1 MEYRDFAKTGFRP
14 SALGFGC
21 MRLPQIQGEENSI
34 DEAEATRMIRHAID
48 QGLNYVDTAWS
59 YHSGESEPLLGKI
72 LQDGYRE
79 KVALATKMPSWL
91 IEKQEDFDYYFS
103 KQLERLQT
111 DHIDFYLLHT
121 LNQGYWDNYLKL
133 NVFDWAEKQ
142 LADGKIR
149 HLGFSFHDDFSVFET
164 ILNGYDNWDF
174 CQIQYNYMDV
184 DYQAGERGLKAAAEQ
199 GLGVVIME
207 PLKGG
212 KLAIEVPPDPVR
224 NAFEQA
230 ETPRKPAEWALQWLW
245 NQPEVGLVLSGM
257 STFEQV
263 ELNLA
268 SASRSG
274 VDSFTTSDARI
285 IEKAQ
290 NAWQGLAPVACTHCE
305 YCLPCPSGVLIPQIF
320 EIYNNS
326 VMYVQQDRGKRMY
339 SNQIPE
345 ESRADACV
353 ECGTCEDLCPQHL
366 TIIEYLK
373 DAHQYLQEDTR

>member
-1 MEYRDFAKTGFRP
+1 MEYRHFGNTGFRP

-21 MRLPQIQGEENSI
+21 MRLPQLPGEEGGI
-34 DEAEATRMIRHAID
+34 DEPEAIRMIRYAID
-48 QGLNYVDTAWS
+48 QGLNYIDTAWS
-59 YHSGESEPLLGKI
+59 YHGGQSEVVLGRV

-91 IEKQEDFDYYFS
+91 IEKSEDFEHYFS
-103 KQLERLQT
+103 IQLERLQT

-121 LNQGYWDNYLKL
+121 LNQGHWDNYLKFNL
-133 NVFDWAEKQ
+133 FDWAEKQ
-142 LADGKIR
+142 LADGRIR
-149 HLGFSFHDDFSVFET
+149 HLGFSFHDELPVFET
-164 ILNGYDNWDF
+164 ILKGYDHWDF
-174 CQIQYNYMDV
+174 CQIQYNYMDT
-184 DYQAGERGLKAAAEQ
+184 DYQAGERGLKMAAER
-199 GLGVVIME
+199 GLGVVVME

-212 KLAIEVPPDPVR
+212 RLAIEKPPAPVKAVFDR
-224 NAFEQA
+224 A

-274 VDSFTTSDARI
+274 VGSLSAEEVTIIEDARD
-285 IEKAQ
+285 
-290 NAWQGLAPVACTHCE
+290 AWEGLAPVACTHCE
-305 YCLPCPSGVLIPQIF
+305 YCLPCPNDVLIPQIF

-326 VMYVQQDRGKRMY
+326 VMYDIQERGRRSY
-339 SNQIPE
+339 QNQISE
-345 ESRADACV
+345 GSRADACI

-366 TIIEYLK
+366 TIIDYLK
-373 DAHQYLQEDTR
+373 DAHAYLSER

>member
-1 MEYRDFAKTGFRP
+1 MEYRHFGNTGFRP

-21 MRLPQIQGEENSI
+21 MRLPQLPGEEGGI
-34 DEAEATRMIRHAID
+34 DEPEATRMIRYAID
-48 QGLNYVDTAWS
+48 QGLNYIDTAWS
-59 YHSGESEPLLGKI
+59 YHGGQSEVVLGRV

-91 IEKQEDFDYYFS
+91 IEKSEDFEHYFS
-103 KQLERLQT
+103 IQLERLQT

-121 LNQGYWDNYLKL
+121 LNQGHWDNYLKFNL
-133 NVFDWAEKQ
+133 FDWAEKQ
-142 LADGKIR
+142 LADGRIR
-149 HLGFSFHDDFSVFET
+149 HLGFSFHDELPVFET
-164 ILNGYDNWDF
+164 ILKGYDHWDF
-174 CQIQYNYMDV
+174 CQIQYNYMDT
-184 DYQAGERGLKAAAEQ
+184 DYQAGERGLKMAAER
-199 GLGVVIME
+199 GLGVVVME

-212 KLAIEVPPDPVR
+212 RLAIEKPPAPVKAVFDR
-224 NAFEQA
+224 A

-274 VDSFTTSDARI
+274 VGSLSAEEVTIIEDARD
-285 IEKAQ
+285 
-290 NAWQGLAPVACTHCE
+290 AWEGLAPVACTHCE
-305 YCLPCPSGVLIPQIF
+305 YCLPCPNDVLIPKIF

-326 VMYVQQDRGKRMY
+326 VMYDIQERGRRSY
-339 SNQIPE
+339 QNQISE
-345 ESRADACV
+345 GSRADACI

-366 TIIEYLK
+366 TIIDYLK
-373 DAHQYLQEDTR
+373 DAHAYLSER